1 MSIGILWHAAAGGMD
16 AGGGGGGGG
25 RVASEADVFSLEVLA
40 SIATNNRRKPSNTVL
55 LGICDSDSVS
65 L

>member
-16 AGGGGGGGG
+16 AAAGGGGG

-55 LGICDSDSVS
+55 LG
-65 L
+65 